1 MDPTKIAEFSDSLS
15 RCMESEKF
23 LDRFYEL
30 FVGSSAEVAEK
41 FKETD
46 FDKQKLALSSSLYM
60 MVMAAQ
66 GGDAALAYLDKIALS
81 HARDALDI
89 RPELYDVWLDCL
101 LQAASEN
108 DPDYCELTEDGWR
121 ETMGFGIRVMRERY

>member
-1 MDPTKIAEFSDSLS
+1 VDGGKL
-15 RCMESEKF
+15 

-30 FVGSSAEVAEK
+30 FIGSSSEVAEK
-41 FKETD
+41 FRETD
-46 FDKQKLALSSSLYM
+46 FAKQKLALSSSLYM

-66 GGDAALAYLDKIALS
+66 GGDAALAYLDKIARK

-108 DPDYCELTEDGWR
+108 DPDYCDLTEASWR
-121 ETMGFGIRVMRERY
+121 ETMGFGIQVMRERY